1 MKNFILSL
9 FFLSAFIC
17 TSWVHADIVNKVPLS
32 SPGKMCF
39 PQTSL
44 HAESPIDENGYRLDK
59 VMFTHYL
66 IIPKEDHFK
75 KGAVFVGFR
84 LKSQPEKLWLFDG
97 YEWKIMSDDEPQA
110 FFGPTT
116 FGIEDIH
123 TLQPITKTYI
133 SDFPLDVSEYAD
145 DGELMVG
152 YGMMPESGTVRDAF
166 NEMYQTSNRF
176 KVLWQIGNHLPNTLL
191 ETVCLDISGM
201 TVTIPTVNHF

>member
-9 FFLSAFIC
+9 SFLSASIS
-17 TSWVHADIVNKVPLS
+17 TPWAHADIVDTIPLS
-32 SPGKMCF
+32 SPGKLCF
-39 PQTSL
+39 SQTSL

-84 LKSQPEKLWLFDG
+84 LKSQPEKLWLYDG
-97 YEWKIMSDDEPQA
+97 YEWKIMNDDEPQT

-116 FGIEDIH
+116 IGVQDIH
-123 TLQPITKTYI
+123 TLQPITHTYI
-133 SDFPLDVSEYAD
+133 SNFPIDVKAYAD
-145 DGELMVG
+145 DGELMIG
-152 YGMMPESGTVRDAF
+152 YGIMSESGTVRDAF
-166 NEMYQTSNRF
+166 YEMVQTGNRF
-176 KVLWQIGNHLPNTLL
+176 KVLWQVGNNLPNTLL

-201 TVTIPTVNHF
+201 TVTIPTANHF